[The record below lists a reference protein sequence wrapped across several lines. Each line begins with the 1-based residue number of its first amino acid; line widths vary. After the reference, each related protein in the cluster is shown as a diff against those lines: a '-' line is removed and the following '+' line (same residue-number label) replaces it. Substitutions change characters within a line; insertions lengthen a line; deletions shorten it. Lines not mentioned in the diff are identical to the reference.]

1 MHVYFQM
8 KNCGKNLGDLVSYNK
23 CPDLCFHLLK
33 FFFFFSV
40 FFCRSVGKH
49 RSFFLFDMAQFER
62 PESCLLHSLV
72 SVAFKKKQIIQKEVC
87 LLLVL
92 DNRQQE

>member
-1 MHVYFQM
+1 MF
-8 KNCGKNLGDLVSYNK
+8 LYNNVLT
-23 CPDLCFHLLK
+23 CVFISCI
-33 FFFFFSV
+33 FSV
-40 FFCRSVGKH
+40 SSCRSVGKH

-62 PESCLLHSLV
+62 LESCLLHSLV
-72 SVAFKKKQIIQKEVC
+72 SVALKKKQIIQKEVS